1 MAQAQDPAQDPS
13 ENPNAADEAPD
24 EIVIEDD
31 EIVVEEAPTG
41 AAATSTATLTDEK
54 TEPTPGSTP
63 GAERVVYV
71 DTPAPPKPRSN
82 RVLGSLL
89 ALLGAVVFALVY
101 ALFGAALI
109 ALVDSPVLSAAGFGG
124 FIRDASFWVPV
135 LFFAIGFVL
144 VVLLL
149 NRAAWWVH
157 VLGSLLVAVI
167 VYFGTIGVLLLLN
180 GFSGTS
186 LSFGY
191 FALNP
196 FVIAAT
202 LAAREVSIWIGFLI
216 AWRGG
221 RVKELNKA
229 DREAFDSEQAGK
241 NPTSAKNQTS
251 GKTETDGAA
260 SASA

>member
-1 MAQAQDPAQDPS
+1 MAQAQDPS
-13 ENPNAADEAPD
+13 EKPNAAAETPE
-24 EIVIEDD
+24 EIVIDDD

-41 AAATSTATLTDEK
+41 AAATATATLTDEK
-54 TEPTPGSTP
+54 SESTFA
-63 GAERVVYV
+63 GERVVYV
-71 DTPAPPKPRSN
+71 EAPIPPKLRSN
-82 RVLGSLL
+82 RVIGSLL
-89 ALLGAVVFALVY
+89 ALLGAVVFAVVY
-101 ALFGAALI
+101 ALFGAAFI
-109 ALVDSPVLSAAGFGG
+109 AAVDSPVFRAAGFGG

-149 NRAAWWVH
+149 NRASWWVH

-180 GFSGTS
+180 GFSGTA

-202 LAAREVSIWIGFLI
+202 LIAREVSIWIGFLI
-216 AWRGG
+216 ALRGG

-229 DREAFDSEQAGK
+229 AREAFDSEQASKGPASSTQSSSK
-241 NPTSAKNQTS
+241 SAKAS
-251 GKTETDGAA
+251 DGAA
-260 SASA
+260 PASA